1 MHLQAGHVIGS
12 YQIDQEI
19 GHGGRAVV
27 YRAFQRTTQ
36 RWVAFKVLRKQNP
49 RALQDFQREAQLT
62 ANLGHGS
69 VRQVYDAGQTPDGHP
84 FLAMQFVDASLRQLL
99 RIYQEQGRTLSRQEV
114 ARVLEPVADVL
125 DHIHS
130 QGIVHLDLKP
140 ENILL
145 FKDGRAVLADFG
157 SACQCGSTTHTG
169 TPRYLSPEQAAGDRP
184 VGPQSDIYSL
194 GVVAYEMLTGQLP
207 FGGEMDIVL
216 VRQHLEEAPRP
227 LRQANPRLSRD
238 LEKIIGDALS
248 KDPRQR
254 PASARTFVERIRTG
268 EPEEKGAAAN
278 GQKRNLRGR
287 LGRWSLLIPAG
298 IAIVLIVMLLGTLLL
313 VAWPVFKF
321 KTTPTPTCT
330 VTITPSPTAPTAT
343 ATSTSTP
350 TATPSPTP
358 TETLVPTATP
368 RPTSTSTPIRPPPT
382 WTPMPTPSV
391 EAHSTPAGAGHP
403 AIAVLGCFTRLL
415 KKAAS
420 HSPAQGD
427 TYG

>member
-1 MHLQAGHVIGS
+1 MHLQAGYVIGS

-36 RWVAFKVLRKQNP
+36 RWVALKVLRKRDP
-49 RALQDFQREAQLT
+49 RALEDFQREAQLT

-69 VRQVYDAGQTPDGHP
+69 VRQVYDAGQTPDGYP
-84 FLAMQFVDASLRQLL
+84 FLAMQFVEASLRQLL

-184 VGPQSDIYSL
+184 VGPQSDVYSL

-207 FGGEMDIVL
+207 FSGEMDIVL

-227 LRQANPRLSRD
+227 LRQANPHVSQD
-238 LEKIIGDALS
+238 LEKIISDALS
-248 KDPRQR
+248 KDPHQR
-254 PASARTFVERIRTG
+254 PSSARAFVEQIRSG
-268 EPEEKGAAAN
+268 EIGEKRAAAS
-278 GQKRNLRGR
+278 GRKRNLRGG
-287 LGRWSLLIPAG
+287 LGRWGLLIPAG
-298 IAIVLIVMLLGTLLL
+298 IAIVLIALLLGALL
-313 VAWPVFKF
+313 VAWPIFKF

-330 VTITPSPTAPTAT
+330 PTITSSPTAPTAT

-368 RPTSTSTPIRPPPT
+368 RPTSTPTPTRPPPT

-391 EAHSTPAGAGHP
+391 EAHSTPAGADHP
-403 AIAVLGCFTRLL
+403 AIVMLGCFTRLL
-415 KKAAS
+415 NEAAS
-420 HSPAQGD
+420 RSSAQGD